1 MSVAQELWQSYIYL
15 KTNMISPVKIWRN
28 QKHIREHLG
37 KVGEIVTY
45 TFIRV
50 PPDNFEAHAPYPV
63 VLVKLPDRNLM
74 GQLVDFEPSDLKV
87 GQKVKAVLRR
97 VREPDAEGVIPYGI
111 KFTPV

>member
-1 MSVAQELWQSYIYL
+1 MLAAQALWQSYIFL

-37 KVGEIVTY
+37 KVGQIVTF

-50 PPDNFEAHAPYPV
+50 PPDGFEAHAPYPV
-63 VLVKLPDRNLM
+63 VLVKLGDRNM
-74 GQLVDFEPSDLKV
+74 VGQLVDFEASQLKV
-87 GQKVKAVLRR
+87 GQKVKAILRR

-111 KFTPV
+111 KFKPL